1 MFILQYIS
9 LALITAYL
17 IDYESQKA
25 MATHDVSWKQVVTAP
40 LQNAQQQVSRVLG
53 DDHINGFSVSQWEW
67 NTLKNPHCLMVMA
80 AKHT

>member
-1 MFILQYIS
+1 MFILHYIS

-25 MATHDVSWKQVVTAP
+25 MATHDVSKSWNQVVTAP

-53 DDHINGFSVSQWEW
+53 DDHINGFPVSQLEW
-67 NTLKNPHCLMVMA
+67 NTLKTIIG
-80 AKHT
+80 AKHM